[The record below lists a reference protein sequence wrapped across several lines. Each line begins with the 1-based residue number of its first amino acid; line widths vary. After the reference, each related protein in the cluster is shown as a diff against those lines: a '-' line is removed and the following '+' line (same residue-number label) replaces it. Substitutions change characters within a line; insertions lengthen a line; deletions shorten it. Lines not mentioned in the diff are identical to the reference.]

1 MPTTLTCPQCAAP
14 LDLPAGG
21 GANLRCPFCSS
32 VVLVPELG
40 RQSHPVSSN
49 PLAEMFSPIIG
60 QAKELA
66 EVAKLVR
73 QGNKLE
79 AIKLYREKFGVDLK
93 DAKDAVENMEAGRP
107 ISMLST
113 SFSTQEYQAQVSQPA
128 QPQLP
133 KSSGSTKGCVWVM
146 VISIVALVGFGAPI
160 ASLVFKKSPKIS
172 SKPPSAVA
180 LPKSASTAPAPPA
193 FATSAL
199 EFGSEGIGA
208 GQFKDAR
215 NIAVDG
221 QGRIYVGEYSGG
233 RIQVFDSHGTFLT
246 QFMIDPKSALIS
258 MSVDR
263 SGTVY
268 AVNPS
273 HIFRYEGATGNLLGE
288 IPNLNNGIR
297 EFYSAAFMA
306 LDGSLYA
313 IGSNYN
319 ILEIGPDGKIKRTIK
334 VADKVG
340 EDIRLEKLA
349 VTGTGEI
356 YALGGKEEIFRFARD
371 GRYINRFGGRGEG
384 NGQFRSANA
393 IAVDGKGHVFV
404 SDSGRGVQVFDLNGR
419 YLDSFGGNEV
429 VFGIAVNDKDEI
441 FATERNRNRIV
452 KFVQTK

>member
-1 MPTTLTCPQCAAP
+1 
-14 LDLPAGG
+14 
-21 GANLRCPFCSS
+21 
-32 VVLVPELG
+32 LV
-40 RQSHPVSSN
+40 
-49 PLAEMFSPIIG
+49 
-60 QAKELA
+60 
-66 EVAKLVR
+66 
-73 QGNKLE
+73 
-79 AIKLYREKFGVDLK
+79 IK
-93 DAKDAVENMEAGRP
+93 
-107 ISMLST
+107 
-113 SFSTQEYQAQVSQPA
+113 
-128 QPQLP
+128 
-133 KSSGSTKGCVWVM
+133 
-146 VISIVALVGFGAPI
+146 
-160 ASLVFKKSPKIS
+160 
-172 SKPPSAVA
+172 
-180 LPKSASTAPAPPA
+180 KSASTSSAVPPKIGVPKPASSSTATPS

-199 EFGSEGIGA
+199 EFGTEGIGA

-233 RIQVFDSHGTFLT
+233 RIQVFDRQGTFLN
-246 QFMIDPKSALIS
+246 QFMIDQKSALIDL
-258 MSVDR
+258 SVDR

-268 AVNPS
+268 VVNPS
-273 HIFRYEGATGNLLGE
+273 HIFRYDGATGNLLGE

-340 EDIRLEKLA
+340 EDIRLQKLA

-371 GRYINRFGGRGEG
+371 GRYINRFGGRGDG

-393 IAVDGKGHVFV
+393 IAVDGKGHLFV
-404 SDSGRGVQVFDLNGR
+404 SDSGRGIHVFDLNGR
-419 YLDSFGGNEV
+419 YLDSFGGTEV
-429 VFGIAVNDKDEI
+429 VFGMAVNDKDEI

>member
-1 MPTTLTCPQCAAP
+1 
-14 LDLPAGG
+14 
-21 GANLRCPFCSS
+21 
-32 VVLVPELG
+32 LV
-40 RQSHPVSSN
+40 S
-49 PLAEMFSPIIG
+49 
-60 QAKELA
+60 K
-66 EVAKLVR
+66 
-73 QGNKLE
+73 
-79 AIKLYREKFGVDLK
+79 
-93 DAKDAVENMEAGRP
+93 
-107 ISMLST
+107 
-113 SFSTQEYQAQVSQPA
+113 
-128 QPQLP
+128 
-133 KSSGSTKGCVWVM
+133 KSSKVS
-146 VISIVALVGFGAPI
+146 A
-160 ASLVFKKSPKIS
+160 
-172 SKPPSAVA
+172 KPPAAVV
-180 LPKSASTAPAPPA
+180 LPKSASTAPAAPPA

-215 NIAVDG
+215 SIAVDG
-221 QGRIYVGEYSGG
+221 QGRIYVGEYSSG
-233 RIQVFDSHGTFLT
+233 RIQVFDSQGTFLT
-246 QFMIDPKSALIS
+246 QFMTDQKSVLLS
-258 MSVDR
+258 LSVDR

-297 EFYSAAFMA
+297 EFYSAAFIA
-306 LDGSLYA
+306 LDGSIYA

-356 YALGGKEEIFRFARD
+356 YALGDKEEIFRFARD

-384 NGQFRSANA
+384 NGQFRSANS

-404 SDSGRGVQVFDLNGR
+404 SDLGRGVQVFDLNGR

-429 VFGIAVNDKDEI
+429 IFGIAVNDKDEI
-441 FATERNRNRIV
+441 FATERNRNRVV